1 MPIPITHRT
10 YGNGSGTHAETRN
23 STADVSSARVMRSC
37 SSWVPPPAAP
47 FATASTTRVT
57 ARLMANTVTSPF
69 DAGSIATAA
78 TPAGTLPARK
88 KRRCSGWSAP
98 CRL

>member
-1 MPIPITHRT
+1 M
-10 YGNGSGTHAETRN
+10 NGSGTHAETRN
-23 STADVSSARVMRSC
+23 SAADVSSARVIRSC
-37 SSWVPPPAAP
+37 RSSVPPPAAP

-57 ARLMANTVTSPF
+57 ARLIANTVTSPV

-88 KRRCSGWSAP
+88 SRRCSGSSAP
-98 CRL
+98 WRL